1 MLAALMPLMA
11 GIVRD
16 RAASLDSAWQIMAA
30 GVLLLM
36 LMALRLNPQR

>member
-11 GIVRD
+11 GMRD

-36 LMALRLNPQR
+36 LMALRLKPQR